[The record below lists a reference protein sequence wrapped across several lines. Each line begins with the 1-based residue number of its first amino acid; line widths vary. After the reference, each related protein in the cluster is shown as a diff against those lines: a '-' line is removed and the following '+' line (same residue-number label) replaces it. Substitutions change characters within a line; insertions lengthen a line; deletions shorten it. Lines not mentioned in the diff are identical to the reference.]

1 MTERHIMQHDLHAE
15 AAADPGPQLR
25 PEVVQDL
32 DVTGQ
37 ALSAHK
43 SDAQRTVGADL
54 IPESVVRRVSE
65 DRRAEAELALVTNL
79 LKDVPELRLDPSAKV
94 SDYIDGLVK
103 RRAELLKRDRP
114 ASTGR
119 TRRSQ
124 PIDSVIMDVGP
135 FFSPWIAVNLPP
147 FTEGVDD
154 TPGVAGTSG
163 DYTTDALL
171 PGGVEFEGEP
181 HDSGTV
187 QPDTDK
193 WWSHNWIGSY
203 VFPQASQ
210 DSWLYYRFT
219 TQTNFELF
227 NPTAQAAAVILY
239 TNVSTI
245 SDVGTGSLFGPAA
258 TLTVDW
264 PFWVTLPTNLPAID
278 AENVLTPISGS
289 IQVHAGQTPAIGFIY
304 GISTGLDS
312 GDLLTLG
319 ASLQTQLSAGTT
331 YQGNPSGLIEYRY
344 EPDWWVVAV
353 GQRQNGAANAP
364 AKSS

>member
-1 MTERHIMQHDLHAE
+1 MSE
-15 AAADPGPQLR
+15 
-25 PEVVQDL
+25 
-32 DVTGQ
+32 
-37 ALSAHK
+37 HK
-43 SDAQRTVGADL
+43 SDSVRAAGADL
-54 IPESVVRRVSE
+54 IPESVVRRISE

-114 ASTGR
+114 ASASR
-119 TRRSQ
+119 PRRSQ
-124 PIDSVIMDVGP
+124 SIDSVITGVGP

-147 FTEGVDD
+147 FAEGVDD

-163 DYTTDALL
+163 DYITDALL

-181 HDSGTV
+181 RNMGTV
-187 QPDTDK
+187 QPWMEK
-193 WWSHNWIGSY
+193 WWSHSWMGTY

-210 DSWLYYRFT
+210 DGWLYYRFT
-219 TQTNFELF
+219 TLTSFGF
-227 NPTAQAAAVILY
+227 VFPTALRAAVMVF

-264 PFWVTLPTNLPAID
+264 PLWITLPPVLPVND
-278 AENVLTPISGS
+278 NGLLTPISGS
-289 IQVHAGQTPAIGFIY
+289 IQVQAGQTPAIGFIY
-304 GISTGLDS
+304 GISTALAS
-312 GDLLTLG
+312 GDLLTEDACL
-319 ASLQTQLSAGTT
+319 LTQLSAGTT

-344 EPDWWVVAV
+344 EPEWWVVAV
-353 GQRQNGAANAP
+353 GQRQNEAATHAP

>member
-1 MTERHIMQHDLHAE
+1 MSEHTS
-15 AAADPGPQLR
+15 DP
-25 PEVVQDL
+25 
-32 DVTGQ
+32 
-37 ALSAHK
+37 
-43 SDAQRTVGADL
+43 QRTAGADL
-54 IPESVVRRVSE
+54 IPASVVRRISE

-103 RRAELLKRDRP
+103 RRAELLKRDKL
-114 ASTGR
+114 ASTSR
-119 TRRSQ
+119 KRRSQ
-124 PIDSVIMDVGP
+124 SIDSVITGVGP

-163 DYTTDALL
+163 DYYTDALL
-171 PGGVEFEGEP
+171 PGGVEFEGDP
-181 HDSGTV
+181 QDMGTV
-187 QPDTDK
+187 QPDTEK
-193 WWSHNWIGSY
+193 WWSRNWTGSY

-219 TQTNFELF
+219 TQTNFGIF
-227 NPTAQAAAVILY
+227 APTARAGVVILY

-264 PFWVTLPTNLPAID
+264 PFWVTLPTDLPVID
-278 AENVLTPISGS
+278 VEGVLTPISGS
-289 IQVHAGQTPAIGFIY
+289 IRVQAGQTPAIGFIY
-304 GISTGLDS
+304 GISTGFAS
-312 GDLLTLG
+312 GALLTLG
-319 ASLQTQLSAGTT
+319 ASLETQLSSGTT

-344 EPDWWVVAV
+344 EPEWWVVAV
-353 GQRQNGAANAP
+353 GQRQNEAATLAP